1 MGIMT
6 SFAALT
12 KNVPEPFKKE
22 TDGGMGMHIHDK
34 FVVVDF
40 NAANPAVFTGSSNLA
55 AGGEQANGDSLAMI
69 EDGAIANMYAIEA
82 IATFDHFHFRKVM
95 QTAKSNDALG
105 LWYPGKP
112 NAPPTAWWK
121 SYYDPKNI
129 HMRDRLLF
137 AVQPLPAGLATTKN
151 VDWSA
156 VDAAAAKPPA
166 AKGKS
171 AATGA
176 TKMSPSSA
184 KTKPAKTKP
193 GKTKPAKKKP
203 AKKKPAKKKPA
214 KKKPAKKS
222 KKPAA
227 KASSAKKKKGAK
239 KKAPAKKP
247 AKRRGKK

>member
-1 MGIMT
+1 
-6 SFAALT
+6 
-12 KNVPEPFKKE
+12 
-22 TDGGMGMHIHDK
+22 
-34 FVVVDF
+34 
-40 NAANPAVFTGSSNLA
+40 
-55 AGGEQANGDSLAMI
+55 MI
-69 EDGAIANMYAIEA
+69 EDAAIANMYAIEA
-82 IATFDHFHFRKVM
+82 LATFDHFHFRKVM
-95 QTAKSNDALG
+95 QTVTSNDSLG

-137 AVQPLPAGLATTKN
+137 AAQPLPAGLATIKN

-176 TKMSPSSA
+176 KTSPSKSSGK
-184 KTKPAKTKP
+184 KTSV
-193 GKTKPAKKKP
+193 
-203 AKKKPAKKKPA
+203 KKKPAKKKPA

-227 KASSAKKKKGAK
+227 KASSAKKKKGTK
-239 KKAPAKKP
+239 KKTPAKKP
-247 AKRRGKK
+247 AKRRSKK

>member
-1 MGIMT
+1 MPTPPGH
-6 SFAALT
+6 
-12 KNVPEPFKKE
+12 E
-22 TDGGMGMHIHDK
+22 IHDK

-171 AATGA
+171 AAPGA
-176 TKMSPSSA
+176 KTSPSKSSG
-184 KTKPAKTKP
+184 KKKPT
-193 GKTKPAKKKP
+193 KKKP
-203 AKKKPAKKKPA
+203 AKKKPAKKP
-214 KKKPAKKS
+214 

-227 KASSAKKKKGAK
+227 KAAKKKKAAK
-239 KKAPAKKP
+239 KTPAKKP